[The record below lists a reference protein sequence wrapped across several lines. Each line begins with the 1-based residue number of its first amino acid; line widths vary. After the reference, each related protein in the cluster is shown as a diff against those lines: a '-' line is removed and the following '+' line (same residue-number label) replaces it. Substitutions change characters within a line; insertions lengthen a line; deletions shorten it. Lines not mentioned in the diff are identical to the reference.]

1 MFNGLVY
8 DSSHIT
14 GAQIILSVAYQN
26 SKRREER
33 LRNVK
38 KRNDILLGIKPAQI
52 DNSNSENV
60 NVHISDM
67 MNQND
72 NFFDQNIVKSD
83 DSLILVNKRETIEVI
98 ARP

>member
-83 DSLILVNKRETIEVI
+83 DSLSLVNERDTIKVI